1 MTGVHAV
8 EYAPIGWEQVPLLF
22 HDGTE
27 LHARQ
32 WCDILETDT
41 AETLA
46 RYNGDYFCGAPAI
59 TRNRFGRGSVYYLG
73 AVGTQPMYDRI
84 AGEAAAEAALPVIPG
99 LPPRVEIVTRTAGNT
114 AARFVFNNDD
124 QPKTFTL
131 DAQTI
136 ELSPFEMKII
146 MQ

>member
-1 MTGVHAV
+1 MVCASSVKVLGWSSLLNTNRAAVFPAVRVTISTRGGSPGMTGSAASAAASPAMRS
-8 EYAPIGWEQVPLLF
+8 YIGWEQVPLLF

-27 LHARQ
+27 LHAGQ

-73 AVGTQPMYDRI
+73 AV
-84 AGEAAAEAALPVIPG
+84 
-99 LPPRVEIVTRTAGNT
+99 
-114 AARFVFNNDD
+114 
-124 QPKTFTL
+124 
-131 DAQTI
+131 
-136 ELSPFEMKII
+136 
-146 MQ
+146 